1 MSERFW
7 HEVCFTGPK
16 DIEPLIDAAEAAG
29 YSFEFG
35 GTDPDETLVG
45 TAVQLDEARAEI
57 GRLRTHLTEY
67 ILKELEPGIAVVLLV
82 GDSERRGRLLGLR
95 NGIVYLEGD
104 AEGIPLAAIDNVL
117 LEMSTEGP
125 E

>member
-35 GTDPDETLVG
+35 GTERDEAFVG
-45 TAVQLDEARAEI
+45 TAVQLDEANSQIA
-57 GRLRTHLTEY
+57 RLRSHLSEY
-67 ILKELEPGIAVVLLV
+67 VLKEMEPGTEVALRV
-82 GDSERRGRLLGLR
+82 GDGERKGRLLGLR

-104 AEGIPLAAIDNVL
+104 PEGIPVAEIGDVL
-117 LEMSTEGP
+117 IEVVTPGP